1 MNDDMSVSENDMI
14 YSSDAPGDDVVE
26 SSPEEALDEGVDEN
40 ESTTYTTV
48 YTADP
53 IDYSMYFENLQTI
66 GIFIAGLLVAYGLAF
81 AFFKGF
87 RK

>member
-1 MNDDMSVSENDMI
+1 MNTDVSENDMI
-14 YSSDAPGDDVVE
+14 FSSDVSGDDDVV
-26 SSPEEALDEGVDEN
+26 SSPEESSEDPTTEN
-40 ESTTYTTV
+40 ESTTYAQV
-48 YTADP
+48 YTSDP
-53 IDYSMYFENLQTI
+53 IDYSQYFENLQTI

>member
-1 MNDDMSVSENDMI
+1 MYNDMSVSENDMI
-14 YSSDAPGDDVVE
+14 YSSDVSGDDVVV
-26 SSPEEALDEGVDEN
+26 SSPEEAPEEGVEEN

-48 YTADP
+48 YTADS
-53 IDYSMYFENLQTI
+53 IDYTEYFENLQTI

>member
-1 MNDDMSVSENDMI
+1 MSSVSENDLI
-14 YSSDAPGDDVVE
+14 YSSDVSGDDDVV
-26 SSPEEALDEGVDEN
+26 SSPEESPEEGTEEN
-40 ESTTYTTV
+40 ESTTYAQV
-48 YTADP
+48 YTSDP
-53 IDYSMYFENLQTI
+53 IDYSKYFENLQTI